1 MPIKQAIHCVDV
13 TQAHVCPCNT
23 SVTECRVQYK
33 CDGVQSAIQM
43 WRSAECKD
51 CDSRQECSQARK
63 RPQQISGVQQSGLF
77 RNNFPALTQRTLA
90 RIYNSAARAAKKT
103 RSHLNKIGSLNNKMD
118 GIVCFLRPAGVGPT
132 IFSTITKPIKVCN
145 TSN

>member
-1 MPIKQAIHCVDV
+1 M
-13 TQAHVCPCNT
+13 
-23 SVTECRVQYK
+23 ECRVQYK
-33 CDGVQSAIQM
+33 CDGVQ
-43 WRSAECKD
+43 
-51 CDSRQECSQARK
+51 
-63 RPQQISGVQQSGLF
+63 
-77 RNNFPALTQRTLA
+77 NA
-90 RIYNSAARAAKKT
+90 RIATADKNAVKQGRDHSRFQAYSSQVYFATIFQHSHNGLSHAYITVLRGPQRKP